1 MTARLAVVG
10 HVEWVEFARVE
21 RVPRAGE
28 IVHAREMF
36 EEAGGGGGVAAVQLV
51 RLAGAVDFLTAL
63 GTDGVG
69 QRAREALWARG
80 VSVHAAP
87 RERPQRRAFTLLDD
101 AGERTI
107 TVLGERIVPHGD
119 DALPWERLRR
129 ADGVYFTGG
138 DAAALRAARHAR
150 VLVATP
156 RAREAITEAG
166 VELDVLVHSGSDAGE
181 RVDPG
186 ELPVAPRLIVTTMGA
201 RGGRWR
207 TQGGEEGGWAAAP
220 LPGPVADAYGAGD
233 TFAAALTFAI
243 SSGRDLTT
251 ALDLA
256 ARCSA
261 ACLTGRGP
269 YEAELPAP

>member
-1 MTARLAVVG
+1 MRPLVAVVG

-28 IVHAREMF
+28 IVHARETF
-36 EEAGGGGGVAAVQLV
+36 EEAGGGGGVAAVQLA
-51 RLAGAVDFLTAL
+51 RLAGKADLLTAL
-63 GTDGVG
+63 GADAVG
-69 QRAREALWARG
+69 SRAREALSASG
-80 VSVHAAP
+80 VAVHAAL

-119 DALPWERLRR
+119 DALPWERLRG

-138 DAAALRAARHAR
+138 DPAALRAARQGR

-156 RAREAITEAG
+156 RAREAISAAG
-166 VELDVLVHSGSDAGE
+166 VKLDVLVHSGSDAGE
-181 RVDPG
+181 QVAPG
-186 ELPVAPRLIVTTMGA
+186 ELPVAPRLVVTTLGE

-207 TQGGEEGGWAAAP
+207 SEGGDEGRWVAAP
-220 LPGPVADAYGAGD
+220 LPGRVADAYGAGD
-233 TFAAALTFAI
+233 TFAAALTFALAA
-243 SSGRDLTT
+243 GRNLAT

-261 ACLTGRGP
+261 ACITGRGP
-269 YEAELPAP
+269 YEAELPTP

>member
-1 MTARLAVVG
+1 MTARVAVVG

-28 IVHAREMF
+28 IVHARETF
-36 EEAGGGGGVAAVQLV
+36 EEAGGGGGVAAVQLA

-69 QRAREALWARG
+69 QRAQEALWARD
-80 VSVHAAP
+80 VTVHAAP

-107 TVLGERIVPHGD
+107 TVLGERMVPHGD

-138 DAAALRAARHAR
+138 DPAALRAARQAR

-156 RAREAITEAG
+156 RAREAIKDAG
-166 VELDVLVHSGSDAGE
+166 VELDVLVHSGTDAGE
-181 RVDPG
+181 QVGPG
-186 ELPVAPRLIVTTMGA
+186 ELPVAPRLIVTTLGE

-207 TQGGEEGGWAAAP
+207 SEDGQEGDWAAAP
-220 LPGPVADAYGAGD
+220 LPGSVADAYGAGD

-243 SSGRDLTT
+243 ASGRDLTA

-269 YEAELPAP
+269 YEAKMPAS

>member
-1 MTARLAVVG
+1 MAARVAVVG
-10 HVEWVEFARVE
+10 HVEWVEFARVQ
-21 RVPRAGE
+21 RVPRPGE

-36 EEAGGGGGVAAVQLV
+36 EEAGGGGGVAAVQLA

-69 QRAREALWARG
+69 HQAREALRARG
-80 VSVHAAP
+80 VTVHGAP

-107 TVLGERIVPHGD
+107 TVLGERIVPHGE
-119 DALPWERLRR
+119 DALPWQRLRR
-129 ADGVYFTGG
+129 TDGVYFTGG
-138 DAAALRAARHAR
+138 DAAALRAARQAR

-156 RAREAITEAG
+156 RAREAITDAG

-186 ELPVAPRLIVTTMGA
+186 ELSVAPRLIVTTLGA

-207 TQGGEEGGWAAAP
+207 SGDGQEGGWVAAP

-243 SSGRDLTT
+243 ASGRDLAA

-269 YEAELPAP
+269 YEAELPAS